1 MSTLVVD
8 AESLVARK
16 VSVSDDSL
24 VVDLADGRTLSAPLV
39 WFPRLLHA
47 TPQERGNWRLIG
59 RGEGVH
65 WPDLDEDISMVG
77 LIAGRPSAETPD
89 SLKRWLK
96 KRAKQGSR

>member
-77 LIAGRPSAETPD
+77 LIAGRPSAESPD
-89 SLKRWLK
+89 SLKHWLK
-96 KRAKQGSR
+96 KRAK